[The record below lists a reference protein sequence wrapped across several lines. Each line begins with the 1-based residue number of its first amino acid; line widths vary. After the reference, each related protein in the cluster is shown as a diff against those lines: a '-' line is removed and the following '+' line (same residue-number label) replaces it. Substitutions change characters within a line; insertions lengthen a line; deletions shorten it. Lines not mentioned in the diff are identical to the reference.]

1 MSVRPTDVADTHARL
16 GLWLSIV
23 GAGFVPI
30 TLVAVGVS
38 PQGARAAV
46 FLMGLATTAT
56 LSIWGGLTAR
66 TALSVGTTRPVRAMI
81 GAILGLLV
89 GVTAALMAIW
99 SFVGLVL

>member
-1 MSVRPTDVADTHARL
+1 VSAPSGVADANARL

-23 GAGFVPI
+23 GVGLLPI
-30 TLVAVGVS
+30 TLLAVGAS

-46 FLMGLATTAT
+46 FLMGLAATAT

-66 TALSVGTTRPVRAMI
+66 GALSVGTTHPVRAMI

-89 GVTAALMAIW
+89 GVTAALVAIW
-99 SFVGLVL
+99 SLVGLAV